1 MLRVV
6 VATLTALFLSPVTSA
21 GTAQADPPNA
31 LAYLENPRMTG
42 ENQEPPHPDLQP
54 ERRLS
59 LNGEWRI
66 RMFDKP
72 EDVRDTP
79 DGWRTVQVPHT
90 WQTDFLDHP
99 VFRNI
104 PTEMYPDDPPAIP
117 RDVNPTGVY
126 EKQFDLPAD
135 WDRTLLR
142 FEGVTSGYL
151 VWVNGT
157 YVGYD
162 QGGYTPAEFD
172 ITSKLKAGRNTLKV
186 QVHRWGSGS
195 HLEDYDQWR
204 FSGIFREVWLYT
216 TPRTYLADVT
226 IRTDL
231 DAQYRDATISTDVKI
246 GEPQDGHT
254 VRTRLFDPQGR
265 EVAIRDGKVSD
276 PLKWTDET
284 PNVHELR
291 IELLKDGKVV
301 QTGRQPVG
309 FRKIEIIDRQL
320 KINGRRVLFR
330 GTNRAE
336 TSVRGGRHVTRAEQ
350 EKDVELMKRFNIN
363 AVRTSHYPS
372 DPYFYELA
380 DRNGLMID
388 DEVDIETH
396 HHDGCP
402 DNCLAERPE
411 WQDAFHDRFVAMM
424 QRDKNHPSVIMWDT
438 GNEAGLGKAHYAM
451 AEYAKKNDTR
461 PLYHQ
466 PNSPDGDAP
475 FADVWGPRY
484 PSPASLEAKA
494 KTTTKPIIM
503 GEYAHAMGN
512 SLGNFKEFWDVV
524 RAYPQVQGGF
534 IWDWAEQNIA
544 LPLHTTPDDA
554 NGILTWLSGK
564 PSQVD
569 GPHGKALQLSG
580 LDDFVEVYRDR
591 KLDEV
596 STGLTLDAQ
605 VKPAE
610 WTGDFTVISKGDH
623 QYALKMANRTTL
635 QFFIYSGTWRTVEAQ
650 VPADFYDNWHRVTG
664 TFDGSRLRLLID
676 GREVGSTA
684 FTGTID
690 RSHWPVNIGRNAE
703 TMQEMSTT
711 RMAHGTIDQVRV
723 YHRALTDA
731 ELAADPKK
739 TAVLA
744 LDFETLEDK
753 GRKESYGSG
762 TGGVDGVVWS
772 DRRPQPETAE
782 LMAVHSPIRFSFQ
795 DNKLTIVSERQFTGT
810 DDLELR
816 WQVQDNGRTIAQHRG
831 ELQPGTLALP
841 DFTARTERWLTVRAT
856 DRRGDDVGIAQFPLG
871 GTQIAGLHAPGTP
884 GKLNTAENDNE
895 IVVSGKDFRYVVS
908 KKSGTLTSMRVRGT
922 ELLKTGPELDAWRAP
937 LSNEFMSEDSS
948 WYRNGLDRLRTTPSS
963 VTVTSDGPDT
973 VITARSTAQ
982 AVANA
987 SFGQTFTY
995 RITGDG
1001 EIQIGH
1007 RVAARD
1013 KMRDLSY
1020 LPGIGFTL
1028 KVPDDFGKFSWY
1040 GRGPGEN
1047 YDDRKSGDPV
1057 GVYQSTVDREFN
1069 GYYKPQD
1076 FGNHADTRWATLSNG
1091 RAGLLVAGDLDV
1103 RVSRYDDLD
1112 RAPYPFAL
1120 KKNDGWTTLHAAHR
1134 VTGVSETFHEPLP
1147 QYQVEAGNEYAYS
1160 VLLRPLTPTEAAT
1173 GKLGQQ
1179 VTCAPAVELKAADT
1193 TLEPGEQVE
1202 AELVV
1207 TEPCPGTTTARL
1219 SAPDSWSV
1227 SPASV
1232 DLTGGSAKVTIK
1244 RDGGETGSRPVFVE
1258 VSSGKATTT
1267 LTKDFTA
1274 TPPAPTGDT
1283 AVSTLP
1289 FLSERNGW
1297 GPIERDRSN
1306 GESAGG
1312 DGIPMS
1318 IRGTPFAQ
1326 GVGAH
1331 ADSEFE
1337 VYTGGKCSRLT
1348 ATIGVDD
1355 ETGGS
1360 GSVRFEVLEDG
1371 VPSYQSPVLTGQSAP
1386 LPLTLDTSGATVL
1399 TLRVTDGGDGNGHDH
1414 ADWAIPVLSCR

>member
-6 VATLTALFLSPVTSA
+6 VATVVALSLAPA
-21 GTAQADPPNA
+21 TAQAEPLDA

-42 ENQEPPHPDLQP
+42 ENQEPPHPDLKP
-54 ERRLS
+54 ERKLS

-66 RMFDKP
+66 RMFDRP
-72 EDVRDTP
+72 QDVRDTP
-79 DGWRTVQVPHT
+79 DGWRTVKVPHT

-99 VFRNI
+99 MFRNI
-104 PTEMYPDDPPAIP
+104 PTEMYPDNPPAIP
-117 RDVNPTGVY
+117 HDVNPTGVY
-126 EKQFDLPAD
+126 EKTFDLPSN
-135 WDRTLLR
+135 WDRTLVR
-142 FEGVTSGYL
+142 FEGVTSGYF

-172 ITSKLKAGRNTLKV
+172 ITSRLKPGRNTIRL

-204 FSGIFREVWLYT
+204 FSGIFREVWLYS
-216 TPRTYLADVT
+216 TPRTYLQDVT
-226 IRTDL
+226 IKTDL
-231 DAQYRDATISTDVKI
+231 DAQYRDATISADVKI
-246 GEPQDGHT
+246 GGPQDGHT

-265 EVAIRDGKVSD
+265 EVQVTDGKVAN

-291 IELLKDGKVV
+291 IELLKDGRVI

-309 FRKIEIIDRQL
+309 FRKIEIIDRQF
-320 KINGRRVLFR
+320 KINGKRVLFR

-336 TSVRGGRHVTRAEQ
+336 TSVHGSRYVTRADQDE
-350 EKDVELMKRFNIN
+350 DVRLMKRFNIN

-380 DRNGLMID
+380 DRNGLMIA

-402 DNCLAERPE
+402 ANCLAERPE
-411 WQDAFHDRFVAMM
+411 WQDAFQDRFTAMM
-424 QRDKNHPSVIMWDT
+424 QRDKNHPSVVMWDT
-438 GNEAGLGKAHYAM
+438 GNEAGLGKAHYTM
-451 AEYAKKNDTR
+451 AEYARKHDTR

-466 PNSPDGDAP
+466 PNVPDGDAP
-475 FADVWGPRY
+475 FADVAGPRY

-544 LPLHTTPDDA
+544 LPLYTTPDDA
-554 NGILTWLSGK
+554 NGILSYLSGR

-596 STGLTLDAQ
+596 TTGLTLDAW
-605 VKPAE
+605 VKPDT

-623 QYALKMANRTTL
+623 QYALKMSNATTL
-635 QFFIYSGTWRTVEAQ
+635 EFFIHSGTWRTVRAT
-650 VPADFYDNWHRVTG
+650 VPADFYGNWHRVTG
-664 TFDGSRLRLLID
+664 TFDGAKLRLLID
-676 GREVGSTA
+676 GREVSTTDYSGA
-684 FTGTID
+684 ID
-690 RSHWPVNIGRNAE
+690 WSHWPVNIGRNAE
-703 TMQEMSTT
+703 TMQENVGT
-711 RMAHGTIDQVRV
+711 RMAHGSVDQVRV
-723 YHRALTDA
+723 YHRALTDT
-731 ELAADPKK
+731 ELAQDPRK

-744 LDFETLEDK
+744 LDFEKLEDK
-753 GRKESYGSG
+753 GRKQSYGAG
-762 TGGVDGVVWS
+762 TGGVDGVVWA
-772 DRRPQPETAE
+772 DRRPQPETTE
-782 LMAVHSPIRFSFQ
+782 LMAVHSPIRFSFTG
-795 DNKLTIVSERQFTGT
+795 NKLTTVSERQFTGT

-816 WQVQDNGRTIAQHRG
+816 WQVQDNGRTIAEHRG
-831 ELQPGTLALP
+831 RLQPGTITLP
-841 DFTARTERWLTVRAT
+841 DFTAETERWLTVRAT
-856 DRRGDDVGIAQFPLG
+856 DRQGNDVGIAQFPLG
-871 GTQIAGLHAPGTP
+871 GTQIAGLHAPGAP
-884 GKLNTAENDNE
+884 GKLTTTQNDDE

-908 KKSGTLTSMRVRGT
+908 KRSGTLTSMRVRGT
-922 ELLKTGPELDAWRAP
+922 ELLRTGPELDAWRAP
-937 LSNEFMSEDSS
+937 LSNEFMSEDGS
-948 WYRNGLDRLRTTPSS
+948 WYRNGLDRLKTTPSS
-963 VTVTSDGPDT
+963 VTVTQNATDT
-973 VITARSTAQ
+973 VITAKSTAQ
-982 AVANA
+982 AVATA

-1001 EIQIGH
+1001 EINVGH
-1007 RVAARD
+1007 RVAAQDR
-1013 KMRDLSY
+1013 MRDLSY

-1028 KVPDDFGKFSWY
+1028 KVPDDYTKFTWY

-1047 YDDRKSGDPV
+1047 YDDRKAGNPV

-1069 GYYKPQD
+1069 DYYKPQD

-1112 RAPYPFAL
+1112 RAAYPFAL

-1160 VLLRPLTPTEAAT
+1160 VLLRPLTAVEAAT
-1173 GKLGQQ
+1173 GKLGRN
-1179 VTCAPAVELKAADT
+1179 VDCAPTAQLNAADT
-1193 TLEPGEQVE
+1193 VLEPGEQVE

-1207 TEPCPGTTTARL
+1207 SKPCPGRTTATL
-1219 SAPDSWSV
+1219 TAPDNWSV
-1227 SPASV
+1227 TPSTV
-1232 DLTGGSAKVTIK
+1232 DLSSGSAKVTIK
-1244 RDGGETGSRPVFVE
+1244 REGGETGTRPVFAE
-1258 VSSGKATTT
+1258 ITTGKATSTI
-1267 LTKDFTA
+1267 TKDFTA
-1274 TPPAPTGDT
+1274 TPRPPRGEAQ
-1283 AVSTLP
+1283 VSALE
-1289 FLSERNGW
+1289 FLDERNGW

-1306 GESAGG
+1306 GENSGG
-1312 DGIPMS
+1312 DGNPMS
-1318 IRGTPFAQ
+1318 LRGAKFDR
-1326 GVGAH
+1326 GVGTH
-1331 ADSEFE
+1331 ADSEFQI
-1337 VYTGGKCSRLT
+1337 YTGGKCSTLT

-1355 ETGGS
+1355 ETNGG

-1371 VPSYQSPVLTGQSAP
+1371 VSAYQSPTLTGQSAAVP
-1386 LPLTLDTSGATVL
+1386 ITVDTSGATVL
-1399 TLRVTDGGDGNGHDH
+1399 TFRVTDSGDGNAHDH
-1414 ADWAIPVLSCR
+1414 SDWANPLLSCV

>member
-1 MLRVV
+1 MLRAV
-6 VATLTALFLSPVTSA
+6 VATLIALSLSPATASA
-21 GTAQADPPNA
+21 SAQELDA

-42 ENQEPPHPDLQP
+42 ENQEPPHPDLKP
-54 ERRLS
+54 EQRLS
-59 LNGEWRI
+59 LNGEWRL
-66 RMFDKP
+66 RMFDRP
-72 EDVRDTP
+72 QDVRETS

-99 VFRNI
+99 MFRNI
-104 PTEMYPDDPPAIP
+104 PTDMYPDAPPAVP
-117 RDVNPTGVY
+117 HDVNPTGVY
-126 EKQFDLPAD
+126 EKTFGLPAH

-142 FEGVTSGYL
+142 FEGVTSGYF
-151 VWVNGT
+151 VWINGT

-172 ITSKLKAGRNTLKV
+172 VTSKLGPGRNTLRV

-195 HLEDYDQWR
+195 HLENYDQWR
-204 FSGIFREVWLYT
+204 FSGIFREVWLYS
-216 TPRTYLADVT
+216 TPRTYLSDVT
-226 IRTDL
+226 IKTDL
-231 DAQYRDATISTDVKI
+231 DAQYRDATISTDVRL
-246 GEPQDGHT
+246 GGPAAGHA

-265 EVAIRDGKVSD
+265 EVAVRDGKVAN

-284 PNVHELR
+284 PNVYELR
-291 IELLKDGKVV
+291 VELLRDGRVI

-320 KINGRRVLFR
+320 KINGKRVLFR

-336 TSVRGGRHVTRAEQ
+336 TSVHGSRYVTRAGQ
-350 EKDVELMKRFNIN
+350 EEDVELMKRFNIN

-380 DRNGLMID
+380 DRNGLMIA

-411 WQDAFHDRFVAMM
+411 WQDAFHNRFVAMM
-424 QRDKNHPSVIMWDT
+424 QRDKNHPSVVMWDT

-451 AEYAKKNDTR
+451 AEYARKNDTR

-475 FADVWGPRY
+475 YADVWGPRY

-544 LPLHTTPDDA
+544 LPLYTTPDDA
-554 NGILTWLSGK
+554 SGILTWLSGK

-569 GPHGKALQLSG
+569 GPHGRALELSG

-591 KLDEV
+591 GLDEV

-623 QYALKMANRTTL
+623 QYALKMADRDTL
-635 QFFIYSGTWRTVEAQ
+635 EFHIYSGTWRTVRAT
-650 VPADFYDNWHRVTG
+650 VPPDWYGNWHRVTG
-664 TFDGSRLRLLID
+664 TFDGTRLRLLID
-676 GREVGSTA
+676 GREVSA
-684 FTGTID
+684 LAHTGTID
-690 RSHWPVNIGRNAE
+690 WSQWPVNIGRNAE
-703 TMQEMSTT
+703 TMQENVQH
-711 RMAHGTIDQVRV
+711 RMAHGTIDQVRI

-731 ELAADPKK
+731 ELAGDPK
-739 TAVLA
+739 TSAVLA
-744 LDFETLEDK
+744 LDFEKLEDK

-762 TGGVDGVVWS
+762 TGGVDGVVWA

-782 LMAVHSPIRFSFQ
+782 LMAVHSPIRFSYH

-831 ELQPGTLALP
+831 RLQPGTVALP
-841 DFTARTERWLTVRAT
+841 DFHAQTERWLTVRAT
-856 DRRGDDVGIAQFPLG
+856 DRRGNDVGIAQFPVG
-871 GTQIAGLHAPGTP
+871 GTQIAGLHPSGAP
-884 GKLNTAENDNE
+884 GKLTTTQNDDE

-922 ELLKTGPELDAWRAP
+922 ELLKSGPELDAWRAP
-937 LSNEFMSEDSS
+937 LSNEFMSEDGS

-963 VTVTSDGPDT
+963 VTVTQSGPDT

-1001 EIQIGH
+1001 EIHVGH

-1013 KMRDLSY
+1013 RMRDLSY

-1028 KVPDDFGKFSWY
+1028 KVPDTFGRFTWY

-1047 YDDRKSGDPV
+1047 YDDRKSGNPV
-1057 GVYQSTVDREFN
+1057 GLYRSTVDRQFN
-1069 GYYKPQD
+1069 DYYRPQD
-1076 FGNHADTRWATLSNG
+1076 FGNHADTRWATLSDG

-1120 KKNDGWTTLHAAHR
+1120 KKNDGWTTLHASHR

-1147 QYQVEAGNEYAYS
+1147 QFQVEAGNEYAYS
-1160 VLLRPLTPTEAAT
+1160 VLLRPLTPAEAAT
-1173 GKLGQQ
+1173 GTLGGR
-1179 VTCAPAVELKAADT
+1179 VDCAPAVELKAADT
-1193 TLEPGEQVE
+1193 ALEPGEQVE

-1207 TEPCPGTTTARL
+1207 TQPCPGTTTARL
-1219 SAPDSWSV
+1219 TAPESWAV
-1227 SPASV
+1227 SPETV
-1232 DLTGGSAKVTIK
+1232 DLTGGSAKVTIR
-1244 RDGGETGSRPVFVE
+1244 RDGGETGTRPVFAE
-1258 VSSGKATTT
+1258 VSAGKATTN
-1267 LTKDFTA
+1267 LTADFTA
-1274 TPPAPTGDT
+1274 TPPAPTGET
-1283 AVSTLP
+1283 AVSALP
-1289 FLSERNGW
+1289 FLTERNGW
-1297 GPIERDRSN
+1297 GPLERDRSN
-1306 GESAGG
+1306 GESSGG
-1312 DGIPMS
+1312 DGNPIS
-1318 IRGTPFAQ
+1318 LRGARFDR

-1331 ADSEFE
+1331 AESEFE
-1337 VYTGGKCSRLT
+1337 VYTGGRCSALT

-1355 ETGGS
+1355 ETGGN
-1360 GSVRFEVLEDG
+1360 GSVTFEVLEDG
-1371 VPSYQSPVLTGQSAP
+1371 QTAYRSPVLTGQSAAVP
-1386 LPLTLDTSGATVL
+1386 VSVDTSGATVL
-1399 TLRVTDGGDGNGHDH
+1399 TFRVTDGGDGNAWDH
-1414 ADWAIPVLSCR
+1414 ADWANPVLSCR